1 MIERP
6 YTPETLAER
15 WGCSSAHVRSM
26 IRRGELAH
34 FRLGGKL
41 LRISAEEVARCESQG
56 SSDTGEST
64 PSDSSIPDNGG
75 AIRLARQIRASRGPV
90 LLTGNNR
97 TGG

>member
-1 MIERP
+1 MALPARP

-41 LRISAEEVARCESQG
+41 LRIAAREVERYESQG
-56 SSDTGEST
+56 SPDTANDM
-64 PSDSSIPDNGG
+64 PSEPEKIS
-75 AIRLARQIRASRGPV
+75 AAAAARFVGI
-90 LLTGNNR
+90 TGR
-97 TGG
+97 MP